1 MIYLAI
7 INIVTL
13 IVYGVDKLKAKRH
26 QWRIPESTLILLAVI
41 GGSIGALLGMKIWH
55 HKTKHKKFKYGIPI
69 ILALQLALAVYI
81 MYSTFASSDL
91 LSFMS

>member
-1 MIYLAI
+1 MIYLVI